1 MRAFIVLALIALL
14 LGCTSTRTSP
24 GKAALV
30 VDFVNSTV
38 IKKCVEFGENATAL
52 TLLES
57 SGLSIQTKT
66 DPAFGPGLCG
76 IEGIGCPPSN
86 CFCGGNRYWGFYYD
100 SDDGNWSY
108 SNVGVG
114 AVFDGN
120 RTIVRDGALIGFRW
134 GEFGQLPEQAS
145 FESICGPSTKQN

>member
-24 GKAALV
+24 GKAALI

-38 IKKCVEFGENATAL
+38 VKTCIEFGENATAL
-52 TLLES
+52 DLLKS
-57 SGLSIQTKT
+57 SGLKIDSKD

-76 IEGIGCPPSN
+76 IEGVGCPSSN
-86 CFCGGNRYWGFYYD
+86 CFCGGNKYWGFYYD
-100 SDDGNWSY
+100 SEGGMSY

-114 AVFDGN
+114 SVFDGN
-120 RTIVRDGALIGFRW
+120 RTIVRDGAVIGFRW

-145 FESICGPSTKQN
+145 FESICGPGIK